1 MTPSRLFDVVRL
13 RLRSLFRRRLVEDE
27 LARELHFHL
36 EEQTRENVEHG
47 MSREEARWA
56 AKRALGGVAQWQ
68 EECRDQRGT
77 SRLESVWNDL
87 SFALR
92 VLRRTPGFTAVITG
106 TLSLAIG
113 ANSAIFSVVEGVLL
127 RPLPFPT
134 ADRLVRIYYNSDTQ
148 PKFPL
153 NPNDFYD
160 FRDRARTFESMAAIT
175 RNDRQLSGMGEPVK
189 LRAFAVTAGYFQTLG
204 LRPAIGRAFTRNDEV
219 PGRGRLTI
227 LSDRL
232 WRSRFGADRQILGRT
247 LTLDGVPVTVVG
259 VMPPGTQHPGNNFH
273 AVADGETVDLWFPF
287 EFEDRQGRGAH
298 YMDAIGLLKPG
309 VTVEQ
314 GNADLRAV
322 LEGIKKEVNGERGW
336 RVYVLPLYQEL
347 VGSSRRMLLVLLG
360 AVGLLL
366 LIACVNAANLLLA
379 RSTARSREMAVRTAL
394 GAGRGRI
401 VRQLL
406 TESLV
411 IALTSGALGTM
422 LAYGGVRAL
431 VALLP
436 ANFPRA
442 ASIRLDAGVLGFTL
456 MAAVC
461 TGLLFGIAPALAASR
476 TNPQAGL
483 RDGGRGSTGGRR
495 GGRLRDL
502 LVVVETSLACL
513 LLIAA
518 GLMLNSFVSMLR
530 ADAGFQTQH
539 VLTATVILPGERYA
553 EGDPRSGFFQRLT
566 ANLEAQPGIV
576 AAGVGSDLPWTGY
589 DGNADGFFV
598 EGRPL
603 SYSGKTTA
611 RMHTASPHYFQ
622 ALGIPLLRG
631 RVFNDNDT
639 GRSPV
644 VLVVNETMA
653 RRYWPGEDAVGKRLT
668 FNVEPKEKDWF
679 TIVGVVGDIRDQ
691 PEKTGVRPAFWL
703 AHTKESDRGMCLVVR
718 GDVTSMARQARE
730 ELRRLDPQL
739 ALADVRQMDQITS
752 EAVATQRFALFVVG
766 LFAALALMLA
776 TIGIYGV
783 IAYSVSQRMPEF
795 GLRLALGATRLQLL
809 RHIVGQSARLSLAG
823 TAAGLAGAAASVPV
837 LRSLLYD
844 GSGTDPWTFVA
855 VAALM
860 LATAALAAGVPARR
874 AALADP
880 MTSLRA
886 E

>member
-77 SRLESVWNDL
+77 SWLESVWNDL
-87 SFALR
+87 GFALR

-336 RVYVLPLYQEL
+336 RV
-347 VGSSRRMLLVLLG
+347 
-360 AVGLLL
+360 
-366 LIACVNAANLLLA
+366 
-379 RSTARSREMAVRTAL
+379 
-394 GAGRGRI
+394 
-401 VRQLL
+401 
-406 TESLV
+406 
-411 IALTSGALGTM
+411 
-422 LAYGGVRAL
+422 
-431 VALLP
+431 
-436 ANFPRA
+436 
-442 ASIRLDAGVLGFTL
+442 
-456 MAAVC
+456 
-461 TGLLFGIAPALAASR
+461 
-476 TNPQAGL
+476 
-483 RDGGRGSTGGRR
+483 
-495 GGRLRDL
+495 
-502 LVVVETSLACL
+502 
-513 LLIAA
+513 
-518 GLMLNSFVSMLR
+518 
-530 ADAGFQTQH
+530 
-539 VLTATVILPGERYA
+539 
-553 EGDPRSGFFQRLT
+553 
-566 ANLEAQPGIV
+566 
-576 AAGVGSDLPWTGY
+576 
-589 DGNADGFFV
+589 
-598 EGRPL
+598 
-603 SYSGKTTA
+603 
-611 RMHTASPHYFQ
+611 
-622 ALGIPLLRG
+622 
-631 RVFNDNDT
+631 
-639 GRSPV
+639 
-644 VLVVNETMA
+644 
-653 RRYWPGEDAVGKRLT
+653 
-668 FNVEPKEKDWF
+668 
-679 TIVGVVGDIRDQ
+679 
-691 PEKTGVRPAFWL
+691 
-703 AHTKESDRGMCLVVR
+703 
-718 GDVTSMARQARE
+718 
-730 ELRRLDPQL
+730 
-739 ALADVRQMDQITS
+739 
-752 EAVATQRFALFVVG
+752 
-766 LFAALALMLA
+766 
-776 TIGIYGV
+776 
-783 IAYSVSQRMPEF
+783 
-795 GLRLALGATRLQLL
+795 
-809 RHIVGQSARLSLAG
+809 
-823 TAAGLAGAAASVPV
+823 
-837 LRSLLYD
+837 
-844 GSGTDPWTFVA
+844 
-855 VAALM
+855 
-860 LATAALAAGVPARR
+860 
-874 AALADP
+874 
-880 MTSLRA
+880 
-886 E
+886 